1 MNKSEVK
8 KIFFESSIWSVLE
21 TFEGGFDRPIKAK
34 QIATFAFVASVVL
47 VFGIQKHG
55 VSTNLI
61 FDWLEKIV
69 DISLLFASSLF
80 GVSVAA
86 FAIFSSSLD
95 RDLTEKLIERNHYG
109 SVSILNFLFS
119 VFAYTMVTLFGVIFV
134 SIFFMLFF
142 WRDSLFVQALGFSD
156 NLRRCAV
163 LLFIPIYIA
172 QLAFAIS
179 ILFSFIWNFHT
190 LLLTMA
196 GLKVVK

>member
-86 FAIFSSSLD
+86 FAIF
-95 RDLTEKLIERNHYG
+95 
-109 SVSILNFLFS
+109 F
-119 VFAYTMVTLFGVIFV
+119 IFR
-134 SIFFMLFF
+134 S
-142 WRDSLFVQALGFSD
+142 
-156 NLRRCAV
+156 
-163 LLFIPIYIA
+163 
-172 QLAFAIS
+172 
-179 ILFSFIWNFHT
+179 
-190 LLLTMA
+190 
-196 GLKVVK
+196 